1 MTIVSRGYTG
11 SPSSNNEE
19 EFLLFTEN
27 LELIRAHE
35 KTILECAE
43 YFFCDIPFASCSWPY
58 IGGDG
63 PLCLGYLLLGWRDG
77 LLIEPCPG
85 CGGECLVTSFAGSP
99 LSGSNSWSGF
109 CSNCKKKYS
118 KGQSI
123 HKPFYKKLGLITD
136 LRKQYP
142 QRVTRLEEF
151 DSQKFSFAG
160 DGLEPAKKTR
170 PVTIELFQPVPLSV
184 LIQELKEGVVRPKNS
199 PMTGLEGDSIGIK
212 LSPR

>member
-1 MTIVSRGYTG
+1 MTIVSRGYAG

-27 LELIRAHE
+27 LDLIWANE

-58 IGGDG
+58 VGGDG
-63 PLCLGYLLLGWRDG
+63 PLCLGYLLLGWSDG
-77 LLIEPCPG
+77 LLVEPCPG
-85 CGGECLVTSFAGSP
+85 CGGECLVTSFGGSP

-118 KGQSI
+118 KNPSV
-123 HKPFYKKLGLITD
+123 HKPFAKKLGFIVD

-142 QRVTRLEEF
+142 QRVTRVEEY
-151 DSQKFSFAG
+151 DSQQFTFAG
-160 DGLEPAKKTR
+160 DGLESARKTR
-170 PVTIELFQPVPLSV
+170 PVTIELFQAIPLSE
-184 LIQELKEGVVRPKNS
+184 LIQELKEGIVRPKNS
-199 PMTGLEGDSIGIK
+199 PMTGVEGDAIGIK
-212 LSPR
+212 LSQR